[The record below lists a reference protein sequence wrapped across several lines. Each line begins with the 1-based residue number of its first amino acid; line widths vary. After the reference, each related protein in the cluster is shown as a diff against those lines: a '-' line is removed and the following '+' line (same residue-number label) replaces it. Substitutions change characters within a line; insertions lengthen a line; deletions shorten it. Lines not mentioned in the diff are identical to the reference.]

1 MLATM
6 LAAILPAFPSDC
18 RHNPATVQF
27 SSLRRE
33 LRADMIEMKSDLKG
47 DMAEMKSALNTRTT
61 SREAVQITQA
71 GLLGHIDEKLS
82 LHIADG
88 HNHVAVR

>member
-6 LAAILPAFPSDC
+6 LVAILPTFPSDC

-33 LRADMIEMKSDLKG
+33 LRADMVEMKS
-47 DMAEMKSALNTRTT
+47 ELNTRTT